1 MIPDWERYSL
11 KKKLERVERQNHFR
25 LAAGIFDFIGVV
37 VGIVCCLV
45 LVAMLLSLLSW
56 LRNDISSALAIFQSH
71 FN

>member
-11 KKKLERVERQNHFR
+11 KKKLEKVERQNHFR
-25 LAAGIFDFIGVV
+25 FMAGMFDFFGVV
-37 VGIVCCLV
+37 IGIACCLV
-45 LVAMLLSLLSW
+45 LLAMLFSLLNW